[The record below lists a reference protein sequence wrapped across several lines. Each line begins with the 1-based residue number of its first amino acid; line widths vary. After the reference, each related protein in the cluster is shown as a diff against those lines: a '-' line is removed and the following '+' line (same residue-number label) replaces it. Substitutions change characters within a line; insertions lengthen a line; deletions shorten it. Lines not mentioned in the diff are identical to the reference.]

1 MKNHTLI
8 LNRSKTCSKA
18 IKLTCQLMAV
28 HDILCLGGK
37 VNTSDILGMT
47 RKIVIYTVY

>member
-1 MKNHTLI
+1 
-8 LNRSKTCSKA
+8 
-18 IKLTCQLMAV
+18 MAV